1 MILCDT
7 GPLVAVL
14 NATDSDHERCQQLLE
29 HHPGPLLVPAPV
41 LTEVCYFLESRV
53 GPNAEAQF
61 LQSLALGELELVPL
75 TPGDLSRMSELVTI
89 YADFPLGAVDA
100 SVVAVAERLQGTEIA
115 TLDRR
120 HFTVVRPK
128 HVTAFTL
135 LPL

>member
-1 MILCDT
+1 M
-7 GPLVAVL
+7 
-14 NATDSDHERCQQLLE
+14 
-29 HHPGPLLVPAPV
+29 